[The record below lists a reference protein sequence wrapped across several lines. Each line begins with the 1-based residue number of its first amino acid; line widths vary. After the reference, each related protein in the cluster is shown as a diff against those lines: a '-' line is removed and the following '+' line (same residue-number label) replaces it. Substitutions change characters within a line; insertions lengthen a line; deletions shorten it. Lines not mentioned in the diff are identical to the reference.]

1 MKLKVKYFD
10 PDLIRI
16 EQKEGSDWVDLR
28 SAEDIYIGPM
38 EFKLISLGVAIELPP
53 NHEAH
58 IVPRSSTFR
67 NYGIIQVNSMGI
79 VDESFSGNLDKWF
92 MAVLGTRDAKI
103 KKNDRICQF
112 RIVEKQPKLE
122 IEEVEFLENPDRGGH
137 GSTGTK

>member
-16 EQKEGSDWVDLR
+16 EQKEGSDWLDLR
-28 SAEDIYIGPM
+28 ASKDIYIGPM
-38 EFKLISLGVAIELPP
+38 EYKLIPMGVAIELPP
-53 NHEAH
+53 GYEAH
-58 IVPRSSTFR
+58 IAPRSSTFK
-67 NYGIIQVNSMGI
+67 NYGILQVNSVGV
-79 VDESFSGNLDKWF
+79 VDELFKGNSDEWF
-92 MAVLGTRDAKI
+92 MPVLGTRDAKI